1 MVLFSEKQVSIVA
14 ERFNEILSRLRREKG
29 VSQREAAAALG
40 ISQALLSHYEKGVRE
55 PGLAFLALACEYY
68 GVSADYI
75 LGRSAYRQKLDFS
88 QEQVTGGKLFF
99 ESITELAQAAFTLE
113 NEPDRQRMASLLSAM
128 LYSLSPADSADSKAK
143 TELLGALISL
153 RRAQLTPALET
164 AGFTLHEEL
173 RCRTE
178 EELSMLFDK

>member
-1 MVLFSEKQVSIVA
+1 MA

-55 PGLAFLALACEYY
+55 PGLVFLAQACEYY

-75 LGRSAYRQKLDFS
+75 LGRSAYREKVPFS
-88 QEQVTGGKLFF
+88 QEQVSDGKPFF
-99 ESITELAQAAFTLE
+99 EGITELAQAVFALD
-113 NEPDRQRMASLLSAM
+113 NEQDQRRMFSLLSAM
-128 LYSLSPADSADSKAK
+128 LYSLSEADSSDSEAR
-143 TELLGALISL
+143 TELLNALISL
-153 RRAQLTPALET
+153 RRAQLSHVLPKTGFSLPEALR
-164 AGFTLHEEL
+164 LY
-173 RCRTE
+173 TE

>member
-1 MVLFSEKQVSIVA
+1 MA

-88 QEQVTGGKLFF
+88 QEQVNGGKLFF

-113 NEPDRQRMASLLSAM
+113 NETDQQRMASLLSAM
-128 LYSLSPADSADSKAK
+128 LYSLSPQDSNGK

-164 AGFTLHEEL
+164 AGFTLLEEL

>member
-1 MVLFSEKQVSIVA
+1 MA

-29 VSQREAAAALG
+29 VSQREAASALG

-55 PGLAFLALACEYY
+55 PGLVFLSQACEYY

-88 QEQVTGGKLFF
+88 QEQINSGELFF
-99 ESITELAQAAFTLE
+99 KSSAELAKAAFSLE
-113 NEPDRQRMASLLSAM
+113 NEQDRQRMASLLSAM
-128 LYSLSPADSADSKAK
+128 LYSLSAADASDREAH
-143 TELLGALISL
+143 TELLNALISL
-153 RRAQLTPALET
+153 RRAQLTQALSQV
-164 AGFTLHEEL
+164 GFSIPEDL

-178 EELSMLFDK
+178 EELTMLFDK

>member
-1 MVLFSEKQVSIVA
+1 MA

-55 PGLAFLALACEYY
+55 PGLVFLAGACEYY

-75 LGRSAYRQKLDFS
+75 LGRSMYKQKIDLT
-88 QEQVTGGKLFF
+88 QEQIDSSKLFF
-99 ESITELAQAAFTLE
+99 DSAAKLAQAAFSLE
-113 NEPDRQRMASLLSAM
+113 DETDRKHMASLFSAM
-128 LYSLSPADSADSKAK
+128 LCSIAPSDSDDGKIR

-153 RRAQLTPALET
+153 RRAQLAPALEEL
-164 AGFTLHEEL
+164 GLTLPEQL
-173 RCRTE
+173 RRRTE

>member
-1 MVLFSEKQVSIVA
+1 MA

-55 PGLAFLALACEYY
+55 PGLVFLAQACDYY

-75 LGRSAYRQKLDFS
+75 LGRSAYRQKLSFS
-88 QEQVTGGKLFF
+88 QEQVAGGQLFF
-99 ESITELAQAAFTLE
+99 EGATELAQAAFSLE
-113 NEPDRQRMASLLSAM
+113 DELDRHRMGSLLSAM
-128 LYSLSPADSADSKAK
+128 LYSLSDPDSTDSEVH
-143 TELLGALISL
+143 TELLGALIAL
-153 RRAQLTPALET
+153 RRAQLSKALSQ
-164 AGFTLHEEL
+164 AGFTIPEAL
-173 RCRTE
+173 RRRTE

>member
-1 MVLFSEKQVSIVA
+1 MA

-55 PGLAFLALACEYY
+55 PGLVFLSEACEYY

-75 LGRSAYRQKLDFS
+75 LGRSAYKQKINLT
-88 QEQVTGGKLFF
+88 QEQIDSSKLFF
-99 ESITELAQAAFTLE
+99 DSVTKLALVAFSLE
-113 NEPDRQRMASLLSAM
+113 DETDRQRMASLLSAM
-128 LYSLSPADSADSKAK
+128 LCSIAPTDSDEGKIRI
-143 TELLGALISL
+143 ELLGALISL
-153 RRAQLTPALET
+153 RRAQLAPALEES
-164 AGFTLHEEL
+164 GFTLPYQL
-173 RCRTE
+173 RYRTE